1 MQHYTS
7 LLLQAALS
15 GITNGFVYAL
25 VGMGLAVIFKGS
37 RIVNAMQGEF
47 AVIGALFTVLALQ
60 GGQLPYPVAIIAGIA
75 VGAVSGVAID
85 IFCVRPMARRN
96 ASEEGFLL
104 LTIGLAFALSAAALY
119 FGGRDSHLL
128 PGYGGDGVIEILE
141 ATMPVHAVWLIVV
154 SLVVVLALRLFYT
167 KTLLGLSMT
176 AASADPDGATT
187 TGINVSRMRLYTFML
202 GGGVGAIAGILVTP
216 LISMNYQMGIVLTL
230 KGFAAAIMGG
240 LSNPLGAVVGGVALG
255 LLESLAVIGFPSG
268 YRDVV
273 ALSILVVIMIV
284 MPHGLLG
291 RAGRVGG

>member
-1 MQHYTS
+1 MS
-7 LLLQAALS
+7 FGLILQAALS

-47 AVIGALFTVLALQ
+47 AVIGALITVFALQ
-60 GGQLPYPVAIIAGIA
+60 AAGLPYPLAIVAGIA
-75 VGAVSGVAID
+75 AGALSGVAID
-85 IFCVRPMARRN
+85 LLFVRPMARRG

-128 PGYGGDGVIEILE
+128 PGFGGEGVVDILE
-141 ATMPVHAVWLIVV
+141 ATMPIHAIWLIGASV
-154 SLVVVLALRLFYT
+154 VVVLALRLFYT
-167 KTLLGLSMT
+167 RTLLGLSMT

-187 TGINVSRMRLYTFML
+187 CGINVSRMRLYTFML
-202 GGGVGAIAGILVTP
+202 GGAVGAVAGILVTP
-216 LISMNYQMGIVLTL
+216 LISMNYQMGIALTL

-255 LLESLAVIGFPSG
+255 LLESLAVVGFPSG

-273 ALSILVVIMIV
+273 ALSILVLIMIV
-284 MPHGLLG
+284 MPNGLLG
-291 RAGRVGG
+291 RAGRAGG